1 MISLILGMD
10 LVTEYNYYNDRPFLY
25 TFSVLNRKISALVI
39 LEENHIAALLA
50 QAQDFSWVRGAHFS
64 VHNYYLNIL

>member
-50 QAQDFSWVRGAHFS
+50 QAQDFS
-64 VHNYYLNIL
+64 